1 MEKKFNVG
9 DEVVYEG
16 VLCKVKEARQEWVYD
31 LEAVHEGVEIV
42 DDFYAIP
49 EENVGEPRK

>member
-16 VLCKVKEARQEWVYD
+16 ILCKVKEARQEWVYD